1 MTFDFY
7 TKNAKFSVGE
17 KTFSRNGEVIATGD
31 IFIFQIL
38 LGYPAMLIIT
48 ENEYC
53 PPTVIKTEPIT
64 SVLPEWEFFDG
75 TQRPDKYRF
84 QVVINYEGNLVSHL
98 VSAVEQ
104 EHARQLMSLQYG
116 SDTIISVNQVRR
128 GKLSC

>member
-75 TQRPDKYRF
+75 TQRPDNTDSK
-84 QVVINYEGNLVSHL
+84 
-98 VSAVEQ
+98 
-104 EHARQLMSLQYG
+104 SL
-116 SDTIISVNQVRR
+116 
-128 GKLSC
+128 